1 MIAWL
6 LLAATLSAE
15 PQGEELALLKTFRS
29 EFVLLTPGTGK
40 FPADEKVKQPFAAA
54 RYEVPQNLWRAVQG
68 GNPSEWQGERNSVE
82 RLTYEDAQ
90 AFCKNVTDKLR
101 QAKLIGAEQTVR
113 LPTSDEWEYLAAAG
127 AKTAYSYGDDPQQ
140 LGEYGWFKGNA
151 AGNDP
156 VVGAKKPNGWGLY
169 DVHGYLWEWC
179 TTDAEPVLRGG
190 SWTDPA
196 ELLKTSFIKKDVP
209 RATKNAAIGLRCVL
223 VGKGLAD
230 AKFAAAEP
238 LKGVFTPVKQRALVP
253 ENAKLEE
260 LWSDG
265 EFTEGPALGP
275 DGSIYFS
282 DIGTKIF
289 RFDPKTKE
297 TKLFRDP
304 SGRSNG
310 LIFDAQGRLIACEGA
325 NTGGGRRISITTG
338 IDGAKDGKIET
349 LAGSYKGKR
358 FNSPNDLAVDRLGR
372 VYFTDPRYVGDD
384 PRDLDFEG
392 IFLVGAPV
400 AGKESEVTIATKD
413 VQKPNGIL
421 VSADGGLVFVADNNP
436 KGNVQLVS
444 FEVEQD
450 GALAGKKV
458 LFDFVSGRGID
469 GMTLD
474 SQGNIYATA
483 GTGEKAGIY
492 IFSKTGEH
500 LAFIPTPG
508 DPTNCTFGFGLA
520 PETNPPSRPQ
530 SYLYIT
536 ASTGPKKDGKDPKF
550 GLFRI
555 KLPVKG
561 HYSVQPK

>member
-6 LLAATLSAE
+6 LLAATFGAE
-15 PQGEELALLKTFRS
+15 PSVEELKLLRTFRD
-29 EFVLLTPGTGK
+29 EFVLITPGNGK
-40 FPADEKVKQPFAAA
+40 FPADAKVKDPFAIA
-54 RYEVPQNLWRAVQG
+54 RYEVTQNLWQAVKG

-82 RLTYEDAQ
+82 RMSFDEAA
-90 AFCKNVTDKLR
+90 AFCKQVTERLR
-101 QAKLIGAEQTVR
+101 QAKLISTEQFVR
-113 LPTSDEWEYLAAAG
+113 LPTSAEWEYAAA
-127 AKTAYSYGDDPQQ
+127 AATKTKYSFGDDVKQ
-140 LGEYGWFKGNA
+140 LSDYGWFTGNA

-156 VVGAKKPNGWGLY
+156 VVGAKKPNHWGLY

-190 SWTDPA
+190 SWRDKA
-196 ELLKTSFIKKDVP
+196 EDLATVVVKEVP
-209 RATKNAAIGLRCVL
+209 RDTRGPHIGLRCVL
-223 VGKGLAD
+223 IGPDIAQ

-238 LKGVFTPVKQRALVP
+238 VKGMFTPVKQRALVP
-253 ENAKLEE
+253 ESAKLEQ
-260 LWSDG
+260 LWGEG
-265 EFTEGPALGP
+265 EFTEGPALAP
-275 DGSIYFS
+275 DGSILFS

-297 TKLFRDP
+297 TKLFREP

-310 LIFDAQGRLIACEGA
+310 LIFNAEGQLIACEGA

-338 IDGAKDGKIET
+338 IQGAKDGKIET
-349 LAGSYKGKR
+349 LAGSVQGKR
-358 FNSPNDLAVDRLGR
+358 FNSPNDLAVDPLGR

-400 AGKESEVTIATKD
+400 AGKESDVRVATMD
-413 VQKPNGIL
+413 IQKPNGIL
-421 VSADGGLVFVADNNP
+421 ASDDGSTVFVADNNP

-444 FEVEQD
+444 FVVQK
-450 GALAGKKV
+450 GGTLADKKV

-474 SQGNIYATA
+474 AAGNIYATA
-483 GTGEKAGIY
+483 GTGEKAGVY
-492 IFSKTGEH
+492 VFSSTGEH

-508 DPTNCTFGFGLA
+508 DPTNCTFGFEQSPKL
-520 PETNPPSRPQ
+520 

-536 ASTGPKKDGKDPKF
+536 ASTGPKAAGKDPKF

-555 KLPVKG
+555 LLPVKG
-561 HYSVQPK
+561 YYLVKAAN